1 MSTRRAFIIG
11 FVVGAI
17 VLVLAAFVSVLV
29 EMPAW
34 LFGVLTVGAV
44 FLRPF
49 ADAMA
54 EWPGLLNIA
63 LAAIANGIVYGVVGI
78 VVVWILSR
86 TRR

>member
-1 MSTRRAFIIG
+1 MSKRRAFIIG

-44 FLRPF
+44 FFRPL

-54 EWPGLLNIA
+54 DWPGLLNIA
-63 LAAIANGIVYGVVGI
+63 LAAIANGIMYGVVGI
-78 VVVWILSR
+78 VAVWVLNLV
-86 TRR
+86 RR

>member
-11 FVVGAI
+11 FVVGAV

-44 FLRPF
+44 VLRPF
-49 ADAMA
+49 AEAMA
-54 EWPGLLNIA
+54 DWPGLINIA
-63 LAAIANGIVYGVVGI
+63 LAAIANGLVYGVVAI
-78 VVVWILSR
+78 VVAWILNVM
-86 TRR
+86 RR